1 MPRPDRISRD
11 RGLIVRMVLVMAY
24 LAAVMLAGVA
34 LVVARFGGVGLI
46 AVMLGLLLLVALWF
60 SSGSTSM
67 RKIGARLV
75 TAESDPALH
84 GALQRMCALSGVP
97 VPRLALQ
104 KAWDP
109 NAFTLGRSPKHAAI
123 VLTRPLVELL
133 EPHELEAV
141 LAHEL
146 AHLAHRDLLVMNIA
160 SSPRNLRSLLGTMMG
175 DSLRGAV
182 ILLPAWVFVGV
193 LELLC
198 HLPMRLLSRYRE
210 LQADLAAAQV
220 TQRPGNLAS
229 ALQRI
234 TGGTTPIPSQDIRS
248 RAAIDTFGI
257 VAPAGVPPEGLGST
271 HPKLEDR
278 LAQLARVAADLSRP
292 TG

>member
-1 MPRPDRISRD
+1 MPPPDRISRD
-11 RGLIVRMVLVMAY
+11 LGLIVRMVLVMAY
-24 LAAVMLAGVA
+24 LAAVMLAGIV

-46 AVMLGLLLLVALWF
+46 VVMLGLLLLVALWF

-67 RKIGARLV
+67 RSIGARSV
-75 TAESDPALH
+75 TADSDPALH
-84 GALQRMCALSGVP
+84 GALHRMCALSGVP

-146 AHLAHRDLLVMNIA
+146 AHLAHRDLLVMNLA
-160 SSPRNLRSLLGTMMG
+160 SSPRNLRSLLSTMMG
-175 DSLRGAV
+175 ESLKGGL
-182 ILLPAWVFVGV
+182 ILFPAWIFAGV

-210 LQADLAAAQV
+210 LQADAAAARI
-220 TQRPGNLAS
+220 TQRPGSLAS
-229 ALQRI
+229 ALQKI

-248 RAAIDTFGI
+248 QAAVDTFGI
-257 VAPAGVPPEGLGST
+257 VAPAGVPAAGLGST
-271 HPKLEDR
+271 HPSLENR
-278 LAQLARVAADLSRP
+278 LAQLARVAAGLSRP